1 MRRFT
6 GPALA
11 LILFAGLLLGGLSA
25 CNTGSHHD
33 NGGWN
38 PTSEPHSRG
47 SHA

>member
-11 LILFAGLLLGGLSA
+11 LMLLAGLLLGGLSA
-25 CNTGSHHD
+25 CNTGNHHD
-33 NGGWN
+33 NDGWN
-38 PTSEPHSRG
+38 PTTEPHSRG